1 MSPTQSTMD
10 PANMNIVDWTLSG
23 QYDPDKP
30 ILIDAADPSR
40 FITKNKAI
48 ELIASLIGA
57 FEPDSTVCLHIGND
71 ILYPI
76 LCLAI
81 WANRCRWT
89 GPNISYKAPE
99 LEHHIQL
106 SQTKYIIVAD
116 DRLETARAAVSGSTT
131 KAQIIRFTDLLAL
144 PPASERQDCC
154 GRHKRHRHNSN
165 SSEFPSLH
173 DIQSPNGRDALTEA
187 LRHIDLDSIATLMS
201 TSGTTGLPKMGART
215 QRATVLE
222 SAAVEDI
229 HSLKPY
235 EIRRLFS
242 TPIFHSFSTPEMVI
256 NSLRLGIPAYF
267 TKRFDIVQW
276 PLYVEK
282 YGITETFAP
291 PAILQM
297 LVNCPQAH
305 PKIQSLRNVYT
316 GGAPFTSELKV
327 KWDALFPSNPPRVAA
342 VYGLTEI
349 GWFTTFKYP
358 EMDDTSAVGRPIP
371 GCKIRQSKDNT
382 TTYNE
387 INVAELHMHSPHVM
401 QGYYGNPEE
410 TKKMFTEDGW
420 LKTGDVGYI
429 QDGKVY
435 IIDRAKDLIKVN
447 GFQVS
452 PTEIENAL
460 QLLKN
465 DIEEAAVFGVD
476 TDIEEHPFAYVV
488 RKHDGVTIEAIKQ
501 FLDERL
507 SSYKVGKIEIAFI
520 DKIPRNPSG
529 KILKKDLRKIAR
541 PE

>member
-1 MSPTQSTMD
+1 MD
-10 PANMNIVDWTLSG
+10 PANTNIVDWTFSG
-23 QYDPDKP
+23 RYDPEKP

-48 ELIASLIGA
+48 ELVASLIGA
-57 FEPDSTVCLHIGND
+57 FEPDCTVCLHIGND

-99 LEHHIQL
+99 LEHHIRV
-106 SQTKYIIVAD
+106 SRTKYIIVAD
-116 DRLETARAAVSGSTT
+116 DRLETARAAVSGSST
-131 KAQIIRFTDLLAL
+131 KAQIIRFTDLLA
-144 PPASERQDCC
+144 PPPPSGRHNCC
-154 GRHKRHRHNSN
+154 GVHKRHCHSSN
-165 SSEFPSLH
+165 ASEFPSLH
-173 DIQSPNGRDALTEA
+173 DIQSPN
-187 LRHIDLDSIATLMS
+187 DSIATLMS
-201 TSGTTGLPKMGART
+201 TSGTTGLPKLGART

-222 SAAVEDI
+222 SAAVEDNN
-229 HSLKPY
+229 SLKSY

-267 TKRFDIVQW
+267 VKRFDIVQW
-276 PLYVEK
+276 PLYVQK
-282 YGITETFAP
+282 YGITEAFAP
-291 PAILQM
+291 PAMLQM
-297 LVNCPQAH
+297 LVNCPHAH
-305 PKIQSLRNVYT
+305 PLIQSLRNVYT

-327 KWDALFPSNPPRVAA
+327 KWDAIFPSKV
-342 VYGLTEI
+342 
-349 GWFTTFKYP
+349 
-358 EMDDTSAVGRPIP
+358 DDSSAVGRPIP
-371 GCKIRQSKDNT
+371 GCEIRQSKDNI
-382 TTYNE
+382 TTYND
-387 INVAELHMHSPHVM
+387 IDVAELHMHSPHVM

-435 IIDRAKDLIKVN
+435 IVDRAKDLVKVN

-452 PTEIENAL
+452 PTEIEDAL
-460 QLLKN
+460 QLLQH

-488 RKHDGVTIEAIKQ
+488 RKHDGVTIEAIKR

-507 SSYKVGKIEIAFI
+507 SSYKVSKIEIAFI